1 MDDDLIGPMPPEPVK
16 KVRADALARAEKAWN
31 VRVLGGSWEQAAR
44 IAGYSDPSNAMRAV
58 RSVYGTLPEVERSEA
73 RRLWRDRLEVLWRQ
87 VVQDVHERIPGAT
100 TAAVRIADRAA
111 RLDGL
116 DEPARLS
123 ITPSDGELQR
133 FVSTVI
139 AAQGGRDIP
148 DEGDIF
154 GDVVDAE
161 IVEDDEPT

>member
-1 MDDDLIGPMPPEPVK
+1 MGDEALGAQPPEPVK
-16 KVRADALARAEKAWN
+16 KVRADALSRAEKAWN
-31 VRVLGGSWEQAAR
+31 LRVLGGSWEQAAR
-44 IAGYSDPSNAMRAV
+44 VAGYSDPSNAIRAV
-58 RSVYGTLPEVERSEA
+58 RSVYGSLPEVERSEA

-116 DEPARLS
+116 DEPSRLS

-139 AAQGGRDIP
+139 EARGGGEAP
-148 DEGDIF
+148 DEDDIF

-161 IVEDDEPT
+161 IVEDDEPA